1 MTDPHLRWGILGTG
15 NIAAKFAK
23 DLATIRDRATLVAVG
38 SRQPEKS
45 AAFAREHG
53 AASAHASYEAVLA
66 DTSVDAVYIS
76 LLNHQHARWTI
87 AAAQAGKHILCEKPA
102 AMTRAELA
110 IALDAVKRAGVF
122 YMEAYAY
129 RCHPRYETLR
139 RAIASG
145 AIGEVR
151 MLHATFCFDGSAMNR
166 PRLFTPEHGG
176 GGLMDVGVYPLSWMR
191 WMVGAEP
198 TAAKAAGLKGAS
210 GVDDYAGGALRFPGG
225 QVGTFATAVRC
236 AQPSAAA
243 IYGSAGWIEVVEPWR
258 CAPDSPIIVR
268 ATGKPDDRIISDDGL
283 GLYAREAVTVATHL
297 AARQAPVCTWDDS
310 LAGMALI
317 DDLRHQIGV
326 WWPGEAK
333 NS

>member
-1 MTDPHLRWGILGTG
+1 MTTTHVRWGILGTG

-23 DLATIRDRATLVAVG
+23 DLATIPDRAALVAVG
-38 SRQPEKS
+38 SRMADKA

-53 AASAHASYEAVLA
+53 AAKAHGSYEAVLA
-66 DTSVDAVYIS
+66 DPAVDAVYIS

-102 AMTRAELA
+102 AMSAAELA
-110 IALDAVKRAGVF
+110 VALEAVKRAGVF

-129 RCHPRYETLR
+129 RCHPRYAALAELIR
-139 RAIASG
+139 SG

-191 WMVGAEP
+191 WIVGAEP
-198 TAAKAAGLKGAS
+198 IIAKATGLKGAS
-210 GVDDYAGGALRFPGG
+210 GVDDCAGGSLRFPGG
-225 QVGTFATAVRC
+225 QVATFATAVRC

-243 IYGSAGWIEVVEPWR
+243 IYGSTGWIEVVEPWR
-258 CAPDSPIIVR
+258 CPAGAPFVVHVPGAEDQRIV
-268 ATGKPDDRIISDDGL
+268 SDDGL
-283 GLYAREAVTVATHL
+283 GLYAREALTVA
-297 AARQAPVCTWDDS
+297 ANIPARQAPACTWDDS
-310 LAGMALI
+310 LAGMKLI

-326 WWPGEAK
+326 WWPGEARA
-333 NS
+333 